1 MGCPA
6 PPRLAADR
14 VALTA
19 PLCRPAYRPRPSRT
33 NNNERNENGT
43 GYVRLNTDAGAEIG
57 RGFDGNDAIELHY
70 WRKHPNLHGWM
81 ESLYYEKG
89 GTADNF
95 NCVNL
100 QLTLHRAIV
109 SNEMDKMQPLQI
121 CTRDLVTFHH
131 GQFQGAELFIF
142 KDDWFTL
149 PKNDLVN
156 GLRIPARSLV
166 RSVCCSTMSQMP
178 CCRSSVFL
186 LLNLAKA
193 R

>member
-1 MGCPA
+1 MQA
-6 PPRLAADR
+6 PKSD
-14 VALTA
+14 V
-19 PLCRPAYRPRPSRT
+19 
-33 NNNERNENGT
+33 
-43 GYVRLNTDAGAEIG
+43 D
-57 RGFDGNDAIELHY
+57 FDGNDAIELYY

-156 GLRIPARSLV
+156 GLRINAGFFPACNRKHWATTANEDRQEVRCEMLKYCIRSARKS
-166 RSVCCSTMSQMP
+166 RSVRL
-178 CCRSSVFL
+178 CRIEL
-186 LLNLAKA
+186 E
-193 R
+193 